1 MFLFYLSFFR
11 RPSLDDDDE
20 RLEFEEPQDIRNA
33 YKSGRV
39 PGLEWGYIGDLR
51 RTSSMHGHG
60 PAQPSSSPSHYKA
73 RHFANHGCG
82 LNPKGRA
89 APLASMEEI
98 TPSLRSSFASV
109 LMYPPSSWGGSD
121 ESLPSEYFA
130 NDYDDNGSLKKQ
142 GSFSALSVQS
152 DFQ

>member
-1 MFLFYLSFFR
+1 M
-11 RPSLDDDDE
+11 DDDDE

-33 YKSGRV
+33 FKSGRV
-39 PGLEWGYIGDLR
+39 PGMEWGYIGDLR
-51 RTSSMHGHG
+51 RTSSVHGHV
-60 PAQPSSSPSHYKA
+60 PQQHSSPSSHYKP

-82 LNPKGRA
+82 PRSKA

-109 LMYPPSSWGGSD
+109 LMYAPSSWGGSD
-121 ESLPSEYFA
+121 ESLPSDFFA
-130 NDYDDNGSLKKQ
+130 NDYDNGSLKKQ
-142 GSFSALSVQS
+142 GSVSALSVQS

>member
-1 MFLFYLSFFR
+1 MVV
-11 RPSLDDDDE
+11 RPVVFDDDDE
-20 RLEFEEPQDIRNA
+20 RLEFDEPQDIRNT
-33 YKSGRV
+33 YDSGQV

-51 RTSSMHGHG
+51 R
-60 PAQPSSSPSHYKA
+60 SSSVRNPPQQPASSHYKP
-73 RHFANHGCG
+73 RHFAGHGYG
-82 LNPKGRA
+82 PGGPKGKG
-89 APLASMEEI
+89 APLASMEEM

-121 ESLPSEYFA
+121 ESLPSDYFA
-130 NDYDDNGSLKKQ
+130 NDFENGSLKKQ